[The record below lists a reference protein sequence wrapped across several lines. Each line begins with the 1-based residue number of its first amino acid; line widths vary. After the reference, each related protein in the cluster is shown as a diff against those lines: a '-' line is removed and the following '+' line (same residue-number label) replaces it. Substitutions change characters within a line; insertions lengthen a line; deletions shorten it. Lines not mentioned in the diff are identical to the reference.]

1 MGNQKRETGG
11 RKESVH
17 PSQQDAGLVEGK
29 SRQKSKAKKK
39 EKKKEKEKV
48 KREGGNTLENQDET
62 KDENLEEDRNRSN
75 QQPKSLMGISFPY
88 FSSPVIRS
96 PRHPP
101 NEG

>member
-39 EKKKEKEKV
+39 EKKK
-48 KREGGNTLENQDET
+48 KRRRRRGRGETLQIIKTET
-62 KDENLEEDRNRSN
+62 KGREL
-75 QQPKSLMGISFPY
+75 G
-88 FSSPVIRS
+88 
-96 PRHPP
+96 
-101 NEG
+101 GG